1 MNLYEAMFLFDPT
14 FAGSFE
20 NCEAEIKRIMDR
32 AEGQIVFLRKWE
44 ERRLAYKLKGRKRGV
59 YVLVYFNAPPGKIT
73 GFERDAMLSE
83 NVLRVLVLRA
93 DGMTPELMEKAAAP
107 RVVEPEGDEY
117 GGGGGGRSEGRG
129 DRDRGD
135 RGDRRGP
142 RNFDR
147 EPVGAG
153 RGPRPAGVDEPIPD
167 LSNEL

>member
-14 FAGSFE
+14 FAGAFE

-117 GGGGGGRSEGRG
+117 GGGRSEGRG

-135 RGDRRGP
+135 RGDRGDRRP
-142 RNFDR
+142 RSFDR

-153 RGPRPAGVDEPIPD
+153 RGPRTTGVDEPIPD
-167 LSNEL
+167 LSNE

>member
-1 MNLYEAMFLFDPT
+1 
-14 FAGSFE
+14 
-20 NCEAEIKRIMDR
+20 
-32 AEGQIVFLRKWE
+32 
-44 ERRLAYKLKGRKRGV
+44 
-59 YVLVYFNAPPGKIT
+59 
-73 GFERDAMLSE
+73 MLSE

-117 GGGGGGRSEGRG
+117 GGGRSEGRGDRDRG

-142 RNFDR
+142 RSFDR

-167 LSNEL
+167 LSNE

>member
-1 MNLYEAMFLFDPT
+1 MFLFDPT

-20 NCEAEIKRIMDR
+20 NCEGEIKRIMDR
-32 AEGQIVFLRKWE
+32 AEGQVVFLRKWE

-73 GFERDAMLSE
+73 GLERDAMLSE

-107 RVVEPEGDEY
+107 RVVEAEGGDEY
-117 GGGGGGRSEGRG
+117 GGRGDGRG

-142 RNFDR
+142 RSSDR
-147 EPVGAG
+147 EAVGAS
-153 RGPRPAGVDEPIPD
+153 RGSHVPGVEEPIPD
-167 LSNEL
+167 LSNE

>member
-20 NCEAEIKRIMDR
+20 NCEAEIKRIMER
-32 AEGQIVFLRKWE
+32 AEAQVVFLRKWE

-73 GFERDAMLSE
+73 GLERDAMLSE

-107 RVVEPEGDEY
+107 RVVEAEGGDEY
-117 GGGGGGRSEGRG
+117 GGGRSEGRG

-142 RNFDR
+142 RSFDR
-147 EPVGAG
+147 EAVGA
-153 RGPRPAGVDEPIPD
+153 RGPRISGVEEPIPD
-167 LSNEL
+167 LSNE

>member
-20 NCEAEIKRIMDR
+20 NCEAEIKRIMER
-32 AEGQIVFLRKWE
+32 AEGEIVFLRKWE

-59 YVLVYFNAPPGKIT
+59 YILVYFNAPPGKIT

-83 NVLRVLVLRA
+83 NILRVLILRA

-117 GGGGGGRSEGRG
+117 GGGRSDGR

-135 RGDRRGP
+135 RGDRRGS
-142 RNFDR
+142 RSFDR
-147 EPVGAG
+147 EAVGAG
-153 RGPRPAGVDEPIPD
+153 RGPRPSGVDEPIPD
-167 LSNEL
+167 LSNE